1 MQVRVGFRI
10 RTGNVCLWHY
20 RETGV
25 NVAETADTRKETRL
39 EVFLLL
45 LMGIVILLM
54 VANIRLFIRMNQLQS
69 QVLAAMGPFQAMQ
82 VPEGLEAATQA
93 PDFSLPDIEGRM
105 VSLKDFAGKQVMVV
119 FSSVHCR
126 ACVELLP
133 ELKEFSEKH
142 PAEVQVVMISRGTVE
157 ENRRLVEGES
167 LDFPVLAWDDTVARD
182 YRVQGTPFFYVIDGE
197 GMITNKGLANT
208 LEQIEDLVRAA
219 K

>member
-1 MQVRVGFRI
+1 M
-10 RTGNVCLWHY
+10 
-20 RETGV
+20 
-25 NVAETADTRKETRL
+25 AETADTRKETRL
-39 EVFLLL
+39 EVLLLL

-54 VANIRLFIRMNQLQS
+54 VAIIGPFIRMNQLQS
-69 QVLAAMGPFQAMQ
+69 QVLAATGSFQAMG
-82 VPEGLEAATQA
+82 VPEGLEIATEA

-119 FSSVHCR
+119 FSSVHCP

-142 PAEVQVVMISRGTVE
+142 PAEVQVVMISRGTGE

-167 LDFPVLAWDDTVARD
+167 LNFPVLAWDDTVARD

-197 GMITNKGLANT
+197 GVITNKGFANT
-208 LEQIEDLVRAA
+208 LLQLEALVEVRG